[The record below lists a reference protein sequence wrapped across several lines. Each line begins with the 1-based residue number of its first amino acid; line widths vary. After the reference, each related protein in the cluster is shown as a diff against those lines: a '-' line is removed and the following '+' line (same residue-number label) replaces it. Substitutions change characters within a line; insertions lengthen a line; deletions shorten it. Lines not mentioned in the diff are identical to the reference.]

1 MALTLFARRPEPVE
15 APAPEPWPETGET
28 WKPEGVTVVERYYN
42 LGHAVVLVFLASGC
56 HVVSCLGCHYQ
67 ATKLKAHYSTM
78 LTLDEAAELA
88 NTHAAGCRALP
99 RDIPAR
105 PDEEASRELLRT
117 TVRAMRKRDERVNF
131 YLYLLDTQRLAL
143 QRTNEWIVGEL
154 ERLAESRPS
163 PAGSAVYTSAEPT
176 VRAIGSSRTTP
187 STGSTRSWPS
197 RRRPRTRPPST
208 TPTSPS
214 CGTWTACTYNPASW
228 KSTTASSATP
238 STWKA
243 S

>member
-15 APAPEPWPETGET
+15 APAPEPWPEPGET

-42 LGHAVVLVFLASGC
+42 LGHAVVLVFLSSGC

-78 LTLDEAAELA
+78 LTLDGAADLA

-105 PDEEASRELLRT
+105 PDEEAARELLRA

-154 ERLAESRPS
+154 ERLADDEPEVLKVSVNTWGTEFYLQKLPES
-163 PAGSAVYTSAEPT
+163 
-176 VRAIGSSRTTP
+176 
-187 STGSTRSWPS
+187 
-197 RRRPRTRPPST
+197 
-208 TPTSPS
+208 
-214 CGTWTACTYNPASW
+214 
-228 KSTTASSATP
+228 
-238 STWKA
+238 
-243 S
+243 